1 MKDSVTVMW
10 SIVNRKQNK
19 KEQLLIFSLADENQ
33 FLLRLLWEFN
43 FRNYTNAMID
53 SLVELLQCSPGF
65 DKKILNVFVF
75 VGQFNNREILWF
87 SKWNQSTYFKLGSV
101 SKAYLLEDIVQKR
114 RRVSI
119 ILDYAES
126 SSVRNSNSER
136 FKAFL
141 KVDSI

>member
-10 SIVNRKQNK
+10 SIVKWKQNK

-65 DKKILNVFVF
+65 DKKILNVFLLLDNSTTEKF
-75 VGQFNNREILWF
+75 FDFQSEI
-87 SKWNQSTYFKLGSV
+87 NQH
-101 SKAYLLEDIVQKR
+101 
-114 RRVSI
+114 
-119 ILDYAES
+119 IL
-126 SSVRNSNSER
+126 N
-136 FKAFL
+136 
-141 KVDSI
+141 